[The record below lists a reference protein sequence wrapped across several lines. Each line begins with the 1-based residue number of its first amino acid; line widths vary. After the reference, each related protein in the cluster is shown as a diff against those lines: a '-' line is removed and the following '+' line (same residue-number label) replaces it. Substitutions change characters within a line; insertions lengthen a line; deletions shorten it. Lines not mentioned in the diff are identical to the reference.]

1 MSVHP
6 GRAPHRDRDLAR
18 IWGTIASAR
27 SRPRA
32 DGLPPG
38 PRTPAPWQTL
48 RLARDWV
55 GFLQDCRRRYGDTF
69 TVNFSGFGP
78 TLYVSDPDVASAVMQ
93 GDPDVFQ
100 AGPARAILE
109 PVVGRRSV
117 LVLDGEEHLRER
129 TLLLPSFQGNHVR
142 VHERMMEEITEADV
156 AGWPRGERFAL
167 RPHLQAITLEVIVRA
182 VFGIADPAARARLR
196 PALTRLLDAGTWV
209 SVLPVLPD
217 RLEEWARRM
226 WLDGRR
232 RAVDD
237 QLYAHIAARRAN
249 GDGTHDDVLALLM
262 SARDEDGRALDDEA
276 LRDELVTVL
285 TAGHETTANALAWA
299 FERLVRHPEAM
310 ARLLAEL
317 DDDPAGGPYLDAVVR
332 ETLRVRPVLGDTGRI
347 LASPAE
353 VDGWQV
359 PAGIMVAPALCL
371 VNLDPDVHPDAEAFR
386 PERWL
391 DGSPP
396 PRSWIPFGAGRRSC
410 LGAGFAM
417 FEMKVVIR
425 TVLRRLA
432 LRQARPGDERMK
444 LRNITLT
451 PGRGAEVIAAP
462 R

>member
-1 MSVHP
+1 
-6 GRAPHRDRDLAR
+6 
-18 IWGTIASAR
+18 
-27 SRPRA
+27 
-32 DGLPPG
+32 
-38 PRTPAPWQTL
+38 
-48 RLARDWV
+48 V

-78 TLYVSDPDVASAVMQ
+78 TLYVASAVMQ

-129 TLLLPSFQGNHVR
+129 KLLLPSFQGNHVR

-156 AGWPRGERFAL
+156 AEWPRGERFAL
-167 RPHLQAITLEVIVRA
+167 RPRMQAITLEVIVRA

-209 SVLPVLPD
+209 SVLPALPD
-217 RLEEWARRM
+217 RLEEWARRK

-232 RAVDD
+232 RAVDE

-249 GDGTHDDVLALLM
+249 GDGDHDDVLALLM
-262 SARDEDGRALDDEA
+262 SARDEEGRALDDEA

-299 FERLVRHPEAM
+299 FERLVRHPDAM

-317 DDDPAGGPYLDAVVR
+317 DGDPAGGPYLDAVVR

-347 LASPAE
+347 LSESAE

-371 VNLDPDVHPDAEAFR
+371 VNLDPEVHPDAEAFR

-396 PRSWIPFGAGRRSC
+396 PRSWVPFGAGRRSC

-425 TVLRRLA
+425 TVLRDMA
-432 LRQARPGDERMK
+432 LRQARAGDERMK

-451 PGRGAEVIAAP
+451 PGRGAEVIATP

>member
-1 MSVHP
+1 
-6 GRAPHRDRDLAR
+6 
-18 IWGTIASAR
+18 
-27 SRPRA
+27 
-32 DGLPPG
+32 
-38 PRTPAPWQTL
+38 
-48 RLARDWV
+48 V

-93 GDPDVFQ
+93 GDPDLFQ

-129 TLLLPSFQGNHVR
+129 KLLLPSFQGNHVR
-142 VHERMMEEITEADV
+142 VHERMMEEITEADM
-156 AGWPRGERFAL
+156 AGWPHGERFAL

-217 RLEEWARRM
+217 RLEEWARRT

-232 RAVDD
+232 RAVDE
-237 QLYAHIAARRAN
+237 QLYAHIAARREEERRAEGDRAAAGGN
-249 GDGTHDDVLALLM
+249 GAPVGGDGAPAHDDVLALLM

-276 LRDELVTVL
+276 LRDELVTIL

-299 FERLVRHPEAM
+299 FERLVRHPDAM

-347 LASPAE
+347 LSAPAE

-386 PERWL
+386 PQRWL

-396 PRSWIPFGAGRRSC
+396 PRSWVPFGAGRRSC

>member
-1 MSVHP
+1 
-6 GRAPHRDRDLAR
+6 
-18 IWGTIASAR
+18 
-27 SRPRA
+27 
-32 DGLPPG
+32 
-38 PRTPAPWQTL
+38 
-48 RLARDWV
+48 
-55 GFLQDCRRRYGDTF
+55 
-69 TVNFSGFGP
+69 
-78 TLYVSDPDVASAVMQ
+78 MQ

-117 LVLDGEEHLRER
+117 LVLDGEEHRRER
-129 TLLLPSFQGNHVR
+129 KLLLPSFQGNHVR

-196 PALTRLLDAGTWV
+196 PALIRLLDAGTWV

-217 RLEEWARRM
+217 RLEERARRM

-249 GDGTHDDVLALLM
+249 GDGDHDDVLALLM

-317 DDDPAGGPYLDAVVR
+317 DSDPAGGPYLDAVVR

-347 LASPAE
+347 LSAPAE

-371 VNLDPDVHPDAEAFR
+371 VNLDPDSHPDAEAFR

-396 PRSWIPFGAGRRSC
+396 PRSWVPFGAGRRSC

-432 LRQARPGDERMK
+432 LRQARAGDERMK